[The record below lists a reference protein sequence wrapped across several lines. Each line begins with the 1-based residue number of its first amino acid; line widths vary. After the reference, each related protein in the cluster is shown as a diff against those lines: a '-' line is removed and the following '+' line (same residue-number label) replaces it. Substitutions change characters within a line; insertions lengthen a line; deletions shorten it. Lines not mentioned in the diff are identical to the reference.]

1 METEKNKEI
10 TNLFCTWIRLQTL
23 TGKFPL
29 PYPSSLTLTRE
40 NIWFPTLLL
49 FIQYSTWSSG
59 QSIRQLKEIKGIQ
72 IRKEEVKLSLLTDA
86 MIVYISN
93 HKNSTREFLQL
104 TNTFINASG
113 YRINSN
119 KSVDLL
125 YAKNNQGEK
134 SIRETTSF
142 IIATNNVKYLSVTLT
157 KNWKICIART
167 SSPWRKKLK
176 MISEGGKISHA
187 HE

>member
-1 METEKNKEI
+1 
-10 TNLFCTWIRLQTL
+10 
-23 TGKFPL
+23 
-29 PYPSSLTLTRE
+29 
-40 NIWFPTLLL
+40 
-49 FIQYSTWSSG
+49 
-59 QSIRQLKEIKGIQ
+59 
-72 IRKEEVKLSLLTDA
+72 

-142 IIATNNVKYLSVTLT
+142 TIVTNNVKYLSVTLT
-157 KNWKICIART
+157 KN
-167 SSPWRKKLK
+167 
-176 MISEGGKISHA
+176 
-187 HE
+187 